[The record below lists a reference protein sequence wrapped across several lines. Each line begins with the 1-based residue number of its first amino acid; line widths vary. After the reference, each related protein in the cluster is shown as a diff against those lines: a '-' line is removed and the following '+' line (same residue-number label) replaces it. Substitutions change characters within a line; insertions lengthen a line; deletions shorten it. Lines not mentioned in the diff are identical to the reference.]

1 MTEKIISIREITNI
15 KASPNEYDKY
25 DGWQVLTTK
34 QAIRLLISNEQQ
46 CCEGWGYGI
55 SEDNPEDF
63 IGAELVNVQLVD
75 ADGNVTN
82 HAVEDDDEY
91 DEGAAVFVNFVTD
104 RGVFQ
109 ITLYNAHNGYYG
121 HAVIVQSDQVKL
133 ETSL

>member
-34 QAIRLLISNEQQ
+34 QAIRLLISNEQN
-46 CCEGWGYGI
+46 CCESWGYGI
-55 SEDNPEDF
+55 SEDNPEGF

-82 HAVEDDDEY
+82 RADESVDEY
-91 DEGAAVFVNFVTD
+91 DEGATVFVNFVTD